1 MIIMG
6 KPQAAIPG
14 QPQAA
19 IVPNTAIVPMGN
31 SSRAMPRC
39 PSDASEDAE
48 ADAAEARA
56 EAAEAKAEAAEAEA
70 DAAEA
75 AAEAA
80 APAAAAEPAAAAAAA
95 KPQGQWLNRVFLAE
109 PRRQANPKKRPHRYD
124 KGAPVVAA
132 YLGQPQAAELE
143 PGQPQAAEVMFTVPE
158 NEAAAAAAAEPAA
171 APAAPAAA
179 AEPTPPATSAAA
191 AASADAAAEPQPSD
205 AIVLDE
211 LE

>member
-1 MIIMG
+1 M
-6 KPQAAIPG
+6 PPG
-14 QPQAA
+14 T
-19 IVPNTAIVPMGN
+19 I
-31 SSRAMPRC
+31 
-39 PSDASEDAE
+39 AE
-48 ADAAEARA
+48 FGGISVFGVT
-56 EAAEAKAEAAEAEA
+56 
-70 DAAEA
+70 
-75 AAEAA
+75 
-80 APAAAAEPAAAAAAA
+80 PA
-95 KPQGQWLNRVFLAE
+95 
-109 PRRQANPKKRPHRYD
+109 
-124 KGAPVVAA
+124 VVAS